1 MPYEEILA
9 EMPKVTD
16 NQQESIYLPLAD
28 YLNAGIVR
36 PSEEYF
42 RVLPDGTL
50 VPIVEDGT
58 NVILQEVKTVQ
69 LYENGNFI
77 VNPDEG
83 YGAIGKVLLEINVP
97 TLDTSDA
104 TIVEGDILEGKF
116 GYANGKKVYG
126 NIKNNRSKSVTLDT
140 DNTEYSLKGYYSGGS
155 VKITIQNP
163 DPITPTRETQIVEAE
178 DGKVLGKVTVNP
190 IPNDYLV
197 PDKTLNITANGTYPD
212 IREYREAIVNVPSE
226 IPEGYYKPEGT
237 KVITRNDM
245 YDIKTYAQ
253 VEVNVKLPQYVG
265 YFTKTK
271 DTESILGRWK
281 IDISKLFATPYSREA
296 EVNFGLISGDTVVDS
311 FDKMIWQAGFLTY
324 YKEGVPTNVFN
335 YNDYVNNGAG
345 WITDNISGDPS
356 AIDFGSE
363 PQEVPKDWYD
373 WFVST
378 SGDLVEING
387 LYEIDQEKAFKLLQ
401 SLSESKTYTVPF
413 VAGNDYTFTS
423 MTFDGKNKFINY
435 DSKTAF
441 TNNDYMSGGNGF
453 IGFES
458 GDYYGNGA
466 MVYFEKGTKTTQEF
480 KDLFLSIVIEEESEV
495 QDELAGT
502 WVFNDNPNSGTFGL
516 LSVGFESNN
525 KSFTTLGFG
534 SNPDMMDGNALVYEN
549 GSEVVYAYDF
559 EYTSTWS
566 NEAYK
571 TVTITSKLS
580 EVTNGSTLLAWLKA
594 NATKQ

>member
-1 MPYEEILA
+1 MPYEEVLA

-36 PSEEYF
+36 PSEDYF

-50 VPIVEDGT
+50 VPIVEDGVT
-58 NVILQEVKTVQ
+58 VILQEVKTVQ

-83 YGAIGKVLLEINVP
+83 YGAIGKVLLEIKVP

-116 GYANGKKVYG
+116 GYANGQKVYG
-126 NIKNNRSKSVTLDT
+126 NIKNNGSKSVVLDS
-140 DNTEYSLKGYYSGGS
+140 DNTEYPLNGYYSGGS

-163 DPITPTRETQIVEAE
+163 DPVTPTKETQIVEAE
-178 DGKVLGKVTVNP
+178 DGKVLGRVTVNP
-190 IPNDYLV
+190 IPNDYLI

-212 IREYREAIVNVPSE
+212 IREYKQAIVNVPSE

-237 KVITRNDM
+237 KVITENDT
-245 YDIKTYAQ
+245 YDVKTYAQ
-253 VEVNVKLPQYVG
+253 VEVNVKLMQYVG

-281 IDISKLFATPYSREA
+281 IDISKLLATPYSREA

-311 FDKMIWQAGFLTY
+311 FDKMTWQAGFLTY

-335 YNDYVNNGAG
+335 YNDYVNDGVG
-345 WITDNISGDPS
+345 WITDDVSGDPS

-363 PQEVPKDWYD
+363 SQEVPKDWYD

-378 SGDLVEING
+378 SGDLVEIDG
-387 LYEIDQEKAFKLLQ
+387 LYEIDQEKASKLLE
-401 SLSESKTYTVPF
+401 SLSESKTYTVSF

-441 TNNDYMSGGNGF
+441 TINDYMSGGNGF
-453 IGFES
+453 VGFES
-458 GDYYGNGA
+458 GGYYGNGA
-466 MVYFEKGTKTTQEF
+466 MVYFEEGTKTTQEF
-480 KDLFLSIVIEEESEV
+480 KDLFLSIVVEEEAD
-495 QDELAGT
+495 DELSGT
-502 WVFNDNPNSGTFGL
+502 WVFNTSLSIPNVTEEYSLNFNYVNNNVAQNCSQLTLYHSTIDTSLYAIRYDGT
-516 LSVGFESNN
+516 
-525 KSFTTLGFG
+525 T
-534 SNPDMMDGNALVYEN
+534 VYN
-549 GSEVVYAYDF
+549 GVWSSEF
-559 EYTSTWS
+559 
-566 NEAYK
+566 YK
-571 TVTITSKLS
+571 TINITSNLS
-580 EVTNGSTLLAWLKA
+580 EVTNGDTLLTWLKA
-594 NATKQ
+594 NAAKQ